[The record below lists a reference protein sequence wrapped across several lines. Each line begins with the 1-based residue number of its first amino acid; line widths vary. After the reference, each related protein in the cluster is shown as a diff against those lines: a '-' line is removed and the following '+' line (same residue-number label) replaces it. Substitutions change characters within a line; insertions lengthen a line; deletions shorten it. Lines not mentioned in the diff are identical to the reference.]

1 LLKLKPCGL
10 QIVPDS
16 LNLLLSALRSVLRAL
31 EGIHKLGYAH
41 RDVRWPNIL
50 YVTDEDWR
58 LIDFENSS
66 WGDSSLM
73 NNDLRMVGEL
83 MSRCGSLVLS
93 SGLLSLHEQLI
104 SERPPGASEALEF
117 LITSECNSE

>member
-1 LLKLKPCGL
+1 M
-10 QIVPDS
+10 
-16 LNLLLSALRSVLRAL
+16 LRAL

-73 NNDLRMVGEL
+73 KNDLRMVGEL

-93 SGLLSLHEQLI
+93 SELLSLREQLI
-104 SERPPGASEALEF
+104 SETPPAASEALAILAKVF
-117 LITSECNSE
+117 KCKSK